1 MYSRFLRDEML
12 FITII
17 LDDENKNV
25 SYGGTMPL
33 QLAQQLIQEIIIQE
47 RMRAELA
54 QKVGKEERTAEEA
67 KEGGVE

>member
-67 KEGGVE
+67 KEGEVE

>member
-1 MYSRFLRDEML
+1 ML

>member
-1 MYSRFLRDEML
+1 LYSRFLRDEML

-54 QKVGKEERTAEEA
+54 QKIGKEERTAEEA
-67 KEGGVE
+67 KEGEVE

>member
-54 QKVGKEERTAEEA
+54 QKIGKEERTAEEA

>member
-1 MYSRFLRDEML
+1 LYSRFLRDEML

>member
-54 QKVGKEERTAEEA
+54 QKIGKEERTAEEA
-67 KEGGVE
+67 KEGEVE

>member
-1 MYSRFLRDEML
+1 LYSRFLRDEML

-54 QKVGKEERTAEEA
+54 QKIGKEERTAEEA